1 MGRLWRTALQK
12 VTRPGDNRA
21 GRFSTG
27 VDEAPVLD
35 ANPREAFSSEVD
47 SGSREENASNK
58 KKRFRAKW
66 HSGSREENA
75 SNKKKRFQDLK
86 WLA

>member
-35 ANPREAFSSEVD
+35 ANPREAFSSEV
-47 SGSREENASNK
+47 AF
-58 KKRFRAKW
+58 RFA
-66 HSGSREENA
+66 
-75 SNKKKRFQDLK
+75 
-86 WLA
+86 